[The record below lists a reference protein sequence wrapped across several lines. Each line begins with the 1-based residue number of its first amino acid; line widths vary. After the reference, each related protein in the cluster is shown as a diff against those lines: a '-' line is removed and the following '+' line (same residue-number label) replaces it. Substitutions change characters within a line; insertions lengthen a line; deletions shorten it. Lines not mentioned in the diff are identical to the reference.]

1 MENIIV
7 KKKFY
12 GIIVLFLVLIFTSCM
27 VFASQIS
34 NSINSNKVL
43 VNYKKENIDLSSSI
57 EKDISAEVSGQAY
70 KINELGLQLL
80 SNLDKDISEVQET
93 KVIYDKILDRTVTR
107 IKTDD
112 FEIDLDVNGDVVTY
126 KNLDDYST
134 IDKDKKIM
142 LKMKKCQLNIMK

>member
-1 MENIIV
+1 M
-7 KKKFY
+7 
-12 GIIVLFLVLIFTSCM
+12 LFLVLIFTSCM

>member
-12 GIIVLFLVLIFTSCM
+12 GVIVLFLVLIFTSCM

>member
-12 GIIVLFLVLIFTSCM
+12 GVIVLFLVLIFTSCM

-112 FEIDLDVNGDVVTY
+112 FEIDLDVVTY

>member
-1 MENIIV
+1 M
-7 KKKFY
+7 
-12 GIIVLFLVLIFTSCM
+12 
-27 VFASQIS
+27 
-34 NSINSNKVL
+34 
-43 VNYKKENIDLSSSI
+43 SSSI